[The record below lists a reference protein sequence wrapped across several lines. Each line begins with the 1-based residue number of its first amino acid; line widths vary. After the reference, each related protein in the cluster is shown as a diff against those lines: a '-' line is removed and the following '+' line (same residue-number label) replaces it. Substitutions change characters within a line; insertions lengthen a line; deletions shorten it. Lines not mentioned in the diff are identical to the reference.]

1 MKLKS
6 AANNKKFDELLS
18 AKSAME
24 VLVKDFPHWNT
35 CDLESI
41 KLADE

>member
-18 AKSAME
+18 VKSAME
-24 VLVKDFPHWNT
+24 VLVKDFPH
-35 CDLESI
+35 
-41 KLADE
+41 